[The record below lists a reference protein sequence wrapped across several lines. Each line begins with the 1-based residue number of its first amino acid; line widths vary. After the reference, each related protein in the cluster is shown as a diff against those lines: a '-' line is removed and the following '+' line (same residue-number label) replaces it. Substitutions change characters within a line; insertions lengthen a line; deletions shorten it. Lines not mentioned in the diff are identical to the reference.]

1 MTAIFLTLE
10 KIENYFILC
19 LTDCDIL
26 MSQGEMVSQV
36 KYKREIKSQVRL
48 KIGKELLSW
57 SELYPPSNFDLLS
70 Y

>member
-1 MTAIFLTLE
+1 
-10 KIENYFILC
+10 
-19 LTDCDIL
+19 

-48 KIGKELLSW
+48 KIGKEVLSW

>member
-1 MTAIFLTLE
+1 MTAIFLALE

-48 KIGKELLSW
+48 KIGKEVLSW
-57 SELYPPSNFDLLS
+57 SALYPPSNFDLLS

>member
-1 MTAIFLTLE
+1 MTAIFLVSE

-19 LTDCDIL
+19 VTDCDIL

-48 KIGKELLSW
+48 KIDKEVLSW

>member
-1 MTAIFLTLE
+1 MTAIFLALE
-10 KIENYFILC
+10 KIENYS
-19 LTDCDIL
+19 DWDIL

-48 KIGKELLSW
+48 KIGKEVLSW